1 MNSNTIQKDIAEVIS
16 NLQNHWNILEE
27 ELIEINKDIQYM
39 THCLKKYGESFR
51 IPLEY
56 LQDLKVYK
64 KNAMRDII
72 STMETFTTNLNG
84 GRVLANNLSHH
95 IASSDF
101 VQQGRSSWNPSTI
114 TPQAQLVGMLSRGEV
129 VTLTTKKKANSPVHY
144 KLITKKPNQSTP
156 SL

>member
-1 MNSNTIQKDIAEVIS
+1 MIA

-51 IPLEY
+51 IPLEH

-72 STMETFTTNLNG
+72 TTMESFSTNLNG
-84 GRVLANNLSHH
+84 GRVLSNTLAQHLTT
-95 IASSDF
+95 SDL
-101 VQQGRSSWNPSTI
+101 VTSLGRSWSSSSGLVNPQTSY
-114 TPQAQLVGMLSRGEV
+114 AGMLSRGEV
-129 VTLTTKKKANSPVHY
+129 VTMTTKKKANSPIHY
-144 KLITKKPNQSTP
+144 KLITKKPSQQTT
-156 SL
+156 L